1 MILEDIVIQTTDF
14 RIISIVYKDLEWAK
28 NTQIKLVLKE
38 ADYMTMQFW
47 KE

>member
-28 NTQIKLVLKE
+28 NTQIN
-38 ADYMTMQFW
+38 
-47 KE
+47 